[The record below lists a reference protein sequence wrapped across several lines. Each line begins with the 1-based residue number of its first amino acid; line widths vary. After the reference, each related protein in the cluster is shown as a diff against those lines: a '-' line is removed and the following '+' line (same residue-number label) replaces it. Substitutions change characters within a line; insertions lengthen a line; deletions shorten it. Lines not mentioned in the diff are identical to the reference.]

1 MNDLLISRVDYII
14 HFFRKN
20 SGVFR
25 IFVLMSE
32 SSEQPVLKADTSEAP
47 IVLDP
52 EAEKKEIL
60 KRYKALLKACKPN
73 IDASERKMIRKA
85 FDLSLEAHKDMR
97 RKSGEPYIFH
107 PIAVAMI
114 VAEEIGLGAMSIV
127 CALLHDVVEDTHYS
141 LEDLEKLFN
150 KKVAFVPI
158 ETEVFP

>member
-60 KRYKALLKACKPN
+60 KEYKALLKACKPN

-85 FDLSLEAHKDMR
+85 IDLSLEANKDMR
-97 RKSGEPYIFH
+97 RKSGEPYVFH
-107 PIAVAMI
+107 PIV
-114 VAEEIGLGAMSIV
+114 
-127 CALLHDVVEDTHYS
+127 
-141 LEDLEKLFN
+141 
-150 KKVAFVPI
+150 
-158 ETEVFP
+158 